1 MFPSPQRLPG
11 GDKVA
16 QVERFFTSGTL
27 CETTLSQETYSSSVC
42 SGFAPDSLF
51 IESVSK
57 KFRPNVGTCLWH
69 VFLTYHRAGN
79 MAKGMSLRYG
89 VIVFGDLT
97 QAQHQIGDT
106 KLLIFFH
113 TTPKKSTSL
122 QVYESTGCRNFE
134 NSKLSSLLLLHIADW
149 RG

>member
-1 MFPSPQRLPG
+1 MFLQQS
-11 GDKVA
+11 
-16 QVERFFTSGTL
+16 
-27 CETTLSQETYSSSVC
+27 
-42 SGFAPDSLF
+42 
-51 IESVSK
+51 
-57 KFRPNVGTCLWH
+57 
-69 VFLTYHRAGN
+69 LTYHRAGN

-113 TTPKKSTSL
+113 TTQKKSTSL

-134 NSKLSSLLLLHIADW
+134 NSKLSSLLLLHIADFLGGEGVKKAAW
-149 RG
+149 ERGGFQAAAYLD

>member
-1 MFPSPQRLPG
+1 MFLQQS
-11 GDKVA
+11 
-16 QVERFFTSGTL
+16 
-27 CETTLSQETYSSSVC
+27 
-42 SGFAPDSLF
+42 
-51 IESVSK
+51 
-57 KFRPNVGTCLWH
+57 
-69 VFLTYHRAGN
+69 LTYHRAGN

-113 TTPKKSTSL
+113 TTQKKSTSL

-149 RG
+149 GGGEGVKKSRLGAWRLPSGCLFGLK

>member
-1 MFPSPQRLPG
+1 MFLQQS
-11 GDKVA
+11 
-16 QVERFFTSGTL
+16 
-27 CETTLSQETYSSSVC
+27 
-42 SGFAPDSLF
+42 
-51 IESVSK
+51 
-57 KFRPNVGTCLWH
+57 
-69 VFLTYHRAGN
+69 LTYHRAGN

-113 TTPKKSTSL
+113 TTQKKSTSQ

-149 RG
+149 EGRKKSRLGAWWLPSGCLFGLK

>member
-1 MFPSPQRLPG
+1 MFLQQS
-11 GDKVA
+11 A
-16 QVERFFTSGTL
+16 
-27 CETTLSQETYSSSVC
+27 
-42 SGFAPDSLF
+42 
-51 IESVSK
+51 
-57 KFRPNVGTCLWH
+57 
-69 VFLTYHRAGN
+69 TYHRAGN

-113 TTPKKSTSL
+113 TTQKKSTSQ

-134 NSKLSSLLLLHIADW
+134 NSKLSSLLLLLSQIFFW
-149 RG
+149 GVRGVKKAAWERGGFQAAAYLD